1 VLPNLQDLTD
11 QLLMQN
17 MLGEESKHLAWVYN
31 SALYGSAS
39 QKAGDAAAHGDFDT
53 GDGCLFAAK
62 G

>member
-1 VLPNLQDLTD
+1 
-11 QLLMQN
+11 MQN

-31 SALYGSAS
+31 SALYGSGS
-39 QKAGDAAAHGDFDT
+39 QKAGDAAAQGDLDH

>member
-1 VLPNLQDLTD
+1 MLSNLQDLPN

-31 SALYGSAS
+31 SAVYGSGS
-39 QKAGDAAAHGDFDT
+39 QKAGDAAAQGDLDH